1 MASKHV
7 LNCTAAQL
15 FVRVQAGG
23 GEVRF
28 WQCTGGVG
36 FMWTDHAGRLVAGW
50 EEAGAG
56 GVYCVVYPCGHESR
70 SSLTRPMR
78 RRAAVAPDVL
88 RARAE
93 AALPS

>member
-28 WQCTGGVG
+28 WSVVGGVG
-36 FMWTDHAGRLVAGW
+36 FMWCDHTGRLVGGW
-50 EEAGAG
+50 EEATARGT
-56 GVYCVVYPCGHESR
+56 YCVVYACGRDSD
-70 SSLTRPMR
+70 SFPTSPMR

-88 RARAE
+88 RARQEPAR
-93 AALPS
+93 